1 MTTLETIGVAGFG
14 LTIAVNAVV
23 GGITYGALRAEV
35 KDLRDAVRADGK
47 NGFVRGAE
55 VDLLVKQAESEHRVM
70 NSEITT
76 LRERVHGHERLI
88 GEHEARISILEEAGS

>member
-1 MTTLETIGVAGFG
+1 MTTLEIIGVAGFG

-23 GGITYGALRAEV
+23 VGVTYGSLKTEV

-70 NSEITT
+70 NSEINT

-88 GEHEARISILEEAGS
+88 GEHEARLTVLEDH

>member
-1 MTTLETIGVAGFG
+1 MTTLEIIGVSGFG
-14 LTIAVNAVV
+14 VTVAVNAVV
-23 GGITYGALRAEV
+23 VGIAFGSLKNEV
-35 KDLRDAVRADGK
+35 KDLREVIRAEGK

-55 VDLLVKQAESEHRVM
+55 IDLLVKQAESEHRVM

-88 GEHEARISILEEAGS
+88 GEHEARITVIEGAS